1 VCVCVCTHIY
11 TYNNYMICRY
21 ALHTMCV
28 QYIHTYVDGQLGIRC
43 KYADDDIDVCIDICI
58 YKDISNCCRGH
69 LKL

>member
-1 VCVCVCTHIY
+1 
-11 TYNNYMICRY
+11 MKCRY